1 MEINN
6 ATVQPK
12 LVFKLIYYTQTD
24 FDFFLSMNTLY
35 LQFVCM
41 NDKHSETF

>member
-24 FDFFLSMNTLY
+24 FDFFFINEYIVFTVCLY
-35 LQFVCM
+35 
-41 NDKHSETF
+41 E